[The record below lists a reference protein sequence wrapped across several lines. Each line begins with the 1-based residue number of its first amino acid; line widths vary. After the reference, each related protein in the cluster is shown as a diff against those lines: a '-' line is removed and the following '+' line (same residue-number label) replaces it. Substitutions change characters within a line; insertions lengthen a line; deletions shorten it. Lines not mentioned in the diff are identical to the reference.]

1 MKSCFVN
8 GCEEPVTGYS
18 TLCDRHKR
26 TKRRHGHPEQAGVT
40 VEDLK
45 PYRKRVKA
53 RMEKN
58 VDSPAW
64 GLLRERWG
72 RVLGMAQGQQGE
84 VGFSHQRKAIGELA
98 KLREVEP
105 DVVAEAVLAMYLL
118 QEEQPRVF
126 KSDTAF
132 DFQLARRIRG
142 LTDSNAGVYWD
153 QNKQRT
159 KKVYR
164 DVPPKVTLAMSE
176 YLKAAFGVAAL
187 YVAQLEQEEVK
198 SELTEKA
205 TLRDAL
211 ESLK

>member
-1 MKSCFVN
+1 
-8 GCEEPVTGYS
+8 
-18 TLCDRHKR
+18 
-26 TKRRHGHPEQAGVT
+26 
-40 VEDLK
+40 
-45 PYRKRVKA
+45 
-53 RMEKN
+53 
-58 VDSPAW
+58 
-64 GLLRERWG
+64 
-72 RVLGMAQGQQGE
+72 MAQGQQGE